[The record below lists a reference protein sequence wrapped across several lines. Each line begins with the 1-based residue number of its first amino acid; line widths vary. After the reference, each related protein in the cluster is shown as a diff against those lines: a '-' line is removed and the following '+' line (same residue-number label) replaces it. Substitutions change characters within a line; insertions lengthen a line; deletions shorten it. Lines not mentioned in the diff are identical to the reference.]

1 VEDGVLVPPYRRI
14 AAEIR
19 ARIEAGE
26 LRPGDRVPSA
36 RVITREWGVAIATAT
51 KALGVLKDDGLTV
64 PRPGAGTVV
73 AQDRVVAQNS
83 MLAQNSMVAPN
94 RAVAQ
99 TRAPRRERD
108 ITRERVV
115 RAAIAIAD
123 THGMAEV
130 SMRRVAAELGVS
142 TMALYRHV
150 PGKTEL
156 VQLMIDATIGEQPM
170 PARRPPGWRAQL
182 EVCLRMEWQLFRRH
196 PWLAPS
202 MSLARPDMS
211 PNGARITEWIL
222 AALAGSGL
230 SSADKMYANIL
241 LFSFV
246 RSVAG
251 ALESEVEAVRETGLS
266 TEEWMDSQQAAFTAM
281 FAELPHLRQLAT
293 EPFDFDLDFFFEFG
307 LARLLDGIARLIG
320 LPDSDVQ
327 AGREGHPGEVG
338 EQERRRR

>member
-64 PRPGAGTVV
+64 PRPGVGTVV
-73 AQDRVVAQNS
+73 AQNRVVAQNG
-83 MLAQNSMVAPN
+83 
-94 RAVAQ
+94 AVAQ

-115 RAAIAIAD
+115 RAAIVIAD

-156 VQLMIDATIGEQPM
+156 VQLMIDTTIGDQPM

-251 ALESEVEAVRETGLS
+251 ALESEVEAIRETGLS
-266 TEEWMDSQQAAFTAM
+266 SEEWMDSQHAAFSAM
-281 FAELPHLRQLAT
+281 LDELPHFRRLAT
-293 EPFDFDLDFFFEFG
+293 EPFDFDLDRLFEFG
-307 LARLLDGIARLIG
+307 LARVLDGIGVLIARTR
-320 LPDSDVQ
+320 
-327 AGREGHPGEVG
+327 A
-338 EQERRRR
+338 